1 MLERRY
7 GGAEQQCT
15 RYPWQSREILG
26 GREPTNAGQGG
37 GTATGYDFWGRA
49 VGAPTMRLRLVD
61 EARGLPNHDGM
72 RSFLSEDGQHD
83 AATMIAKYAATK
95 PLVVGCRVWRTGG
108 TREASHG
115 PLGPT
120 YRKFGRA
127 ELIGHTRDS
136 KDAIVSTTHTAAP
149 SGWRSLLPYYQEL
162 LWRPSR
168 CAAGQFQ
175 PR

>member
-1 MLERRY
+1 
-7 GGAEQQCT
+7 
-15 RYPWQSREILG
+15 
-26 GREPTNAGQGG
+26 
-37 GTATGYDFWGRA
+37 
-49 VGAPTMRLRLVD
+49 MRLRLVD

>member
-72 RSFLSEDGQHD
+72 RSFLSEDVELARAH
-83 AATMIAKYAATK
+83 
-95 PLVVGCRVWRTGG
+95 
-108 TREASHG
+108 
-115 PLGPT
+115 
-120 YRKFGRA
+120 FGR
-127 ELIGHTRDS
+127 RD
-136 KDAIVSTTHTAAP
+136 
-149 SGWRSLLPYYQEL
+149 
-162 LWRPSR
+162 
-168 CAAGQFQ
+168 QFQ
-175 PR
+175 AEGGLSTIKCSAMVDVATVGISIFTLC